1 MAKKASE
8 KKVEEVKDVKVTAV
22 EETKAAVEAVA
33 EAVVT
38 EKKKP
43 GRKPG
48 NKTAE
53 KATKKVEKPENQEIV
68 YVQFAGEEFVVAE
81 AMEKAK
87 AAYVAE
93 GHRASAIKSL
103 RLYIKPEERKAY
115 YVINDKAAGSID
127 L

>member
-8 KKVEEVKDVKVTAV
+8 KKVEEVKVTAV

-48 NKTAE
+48 SKNKTTE
-53 KATKKVEKPENQEIV
+53 KATKKVEKPENQEVV

-115 YVINDKAAGSID
+115 YVINDKAAGSIE

>member
-8 KKVEEVKDVKVTAV
+8 KKAEEVKDVKVTAV
-22 EETKAAVEAVA
+22 EETKTVA
-33 EAVVT
+33 EAVTEKTVT

-48 NKTAE
+48 SKNKTTE
-53 KATKKVEKPENQEIV
+53 KAAKKVEKQETV
-68 YVQFAGEEFVVAE
+68 YVQFAGEEFVAE
-81 AMEKAK
+81 EVMEKAK
-87 AAYVAE
+87 AAYIAE

-115 YVINDKAAGSID
+115 YVVNDKAAGSIE